1 MAETTPPTT
10 PRDNRPEDRTRT
22 VLPHVTTYLGYAIP
36 FGQFLGPYTIQLLR
50 GSESEV
56 VLAHTRE
63 VLNFQLTILGLVVAG
78 FVLLSTGI
86 GWIVIA
92 AALAQSMVQT
102 VRGARAASRSETFEY
117 PFTLRL
123 LASSP
128 RRLTMGGS

>member
-10 PRDNRPEDRTRT
+10 PAETRSKDRTFS
-22 VLPHVTTYLGYAIP
+22 VLAHVSSFLGYAIP

-63 VLNFQLTILGLVVAG
+63 VLNFQLTILGLVIAG

-86 GWIVIA
+86 GGVVIA
-92 AALAQSMVQT
+92 AALAHSMVQT

-128 RRLTMGGS
+128 AA